1 VLVARGEERLR
12 AVADETGA
20 EYAVCDV
27 GDRPAVE
34 RVAGDILGRHPRIG
48 LLVNDAGV
56 PGRRGFLEA
65 DAKAIEQLV
74 RVNYLGSVWTL
85 RAFLRGLEAA
95 APSSV
100 VNIVSVAGVVAF
112 PPSGPYSAAKHA
124 QLAFSR
130 AIAAELRPRGIRV
143 HTVNPGLVETEGFP
157 QRDVLRMPVVGR
169 LVVEPDRVAEHV
181 ARVLRRDRRE
191 TFVPGWYR
199 IAALGQALLPGAV
212 HRVLSRAGY
221 RRERM

>member
-1 VLVARGEERLR
+1 VLLARGEERLR
-12 AVADETGA
+12 TVAEETGA
-20 EYAVCDV
+20 EFAVCDV
-27 GDRPAVE
+27 GDRRAVE
-34 RVAGDILGRHPRIG
+34 RVAIEILERHPRIG
-48 LLVNDAGV
+48 LLVNNAGV

-65 DAKAIEQLV
+65 DAEKIEQLV

-85 RAFLRGLEAA
+85 RAFLPGLEAA

-100 VNIVSVAGVVAF
+100 VNIVSVAGVVSF
-112 PPSGPYSAAKHA
+112 PASGPYSAAKHA

-130 AIAAELRPRGIRV
+130 AVAAELRPRGIHV
-143 HTVNPGLVETEGFP
+143 HTVNPGFVETAGFP

-169 LVVEPDRVAEHV
+169 FVVGPDRVADHV
-181 ARVLRRDRRE
+181 WRVLARGRRE
-191 TFVPGWYR
+191 TFVPRWYR
-199 IAALGQALLPGAV
+199 IGALAQALLPGAL